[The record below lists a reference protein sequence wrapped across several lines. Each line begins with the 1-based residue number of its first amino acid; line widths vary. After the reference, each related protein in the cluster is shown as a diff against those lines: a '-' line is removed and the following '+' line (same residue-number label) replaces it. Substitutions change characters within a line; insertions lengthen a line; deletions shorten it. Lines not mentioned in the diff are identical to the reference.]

1 MFKGPNVP
9 LRMPG
14 SKGPFKD
21 ARVQRSKC
29 SRVKA
34 SKGPR
39 VQRSMTPETRGYKGP
54 RSKGPR
60 SNWVDKRF

>member
-1 MFKGPNVP
+1 
-9 LRMPG
+9 MPG

-34 SKGPR
+34 SKGPNVRGHAYGEHR
-39 VQRSMTPETRGYKGP
+39 VSIEKD
-54 RSKGPR
+54 SIDFWCEK
-60 SNWVDKRF
+60 V